1 MDTHFWL
8 FFNLSLQFRCTSED
22 RKYTFSWALYFGFGY
37 HLKTALFKCTLN
49 QIMDSW
55 LRLRESIQLQ
65 IKIKQLRTL
74 GGKLM
79 SLVKILNYSIL
90 LFQISFISLMFA
102 SWWLKF
108 TIKVVTSTWKKKL
121 EKKEEIKSKKME
133 YTELSQ
139 FVTRIGSLV
148 QTNYIGNFT
157 TEFPIYVQRK

>member
-1 MDTHFWL
+1 
-8 FFNLSLQFRCTSED
+8 
-22 RKYTFSWALYFGFGY
+22 
-37 HLKTALFKCTLN
+37 
-49 QIMDSW
+49 
-55 LRLRESIQLQ
+55 
-65 IKIKQLRTL
+65 
-74 GGKLM
+74 M